1 MLNKRLTTM
10 NQWGDILYIGSNKK
24 GNYRGIGDYVENLD
38 TPELELIIKKLY
50 LYEETFEELEEKLNA
65 E

>member
-10 NQWGDILYIGSNKK
+10 NQWGNILYIGPNKK

-50 LYEETFEELEEKLNA
+50 FYEETFEELEEKLNA

>member
-1 MLNKRLTTM
+1 MLNKRLTNM
-10 NQWGDILYIGSNKK
+10 NQYGDILYIGPNVK
-24 GNYRGIGDYVENLD
+24 GNYQGYGDYVENLD

-50 LYEETFEELEEKLNA
+50 FYEEAFEELEENLNA

>member
-1 MLNKRLTTM
+1 MPNKRITDM
-10 NQWGDILYIGSNKK
+10 NQWGEILYIAPNVN
-24 GNYRGIGDYVENLD
+24 GNYRGYSVNVENLD

-50 LYEETFEELEEKLNA
+50 FYEEKLEELEEKLNA

>member
-1 MLNKRLTTM
+1 MLNKRLTDM
-10 NQWGDILYIGSNKK
+10 NQWGDILYIGPNVK
-24 GNYRGIGDYVENLD
+24 GNYRGYGDYVENLD

-50 LYEETFEELEEKLNA
+50 FYEEAFEELEEKLNA